1 MGMVPNKIL
10 FPIII
15 YVEVGEQL
23 WISLY
28 AFLMFHSFAV
38 FSVILAAHSSQLVA
52 PTTFSWPLTSFSFKE
67 CCNLSVL
74 PQSPKDFNSFGE
86 KQF

>member
-1 MGMVPNKIL
+1 MLVSEYMQLIYCSIQKNKWEVVPNKIL

-23 WISLY
+23 WISLH

-38 FSVILAAHSSQLVA
+38 FNVILAAHSSQLVA
-52 PTTFSWPLTSFSFKE
+52 PPPSH
-67 CCNLSVL
+67 
-74 PQSPKDFNSFGE
+74 GH
-86 KQF
+86 